1 MKNLISIL
9 LVGILLISCTTNKES
24 EIPNSTVALDFINSY
39 INNCNKMNK
48 AISPIEWVKENL
60 NATSNFKKQLEKLI
74 TEGYKNN
81 PELGLGF
88 DPIFNAQD
96 YPEEGVELES
106 LDTQTGY
113 LIVRGKKWTDFKLTM
128 KLKKENGA
136 WLVDGCGIIN
146 IPKDKMK

>member
-1 MKNLISIL
+1 
-9 LVGILLISCTTNKES
+9 
-24 EIPNSTVALDFINSY
+24 
-39 INNCNKMNK
+39 MNK